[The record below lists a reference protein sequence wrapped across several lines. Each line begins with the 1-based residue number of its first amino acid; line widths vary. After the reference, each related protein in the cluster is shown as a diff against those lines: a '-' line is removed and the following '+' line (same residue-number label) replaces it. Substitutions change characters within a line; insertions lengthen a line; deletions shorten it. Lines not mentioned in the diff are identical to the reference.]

1 MQPRKKQKITKII
14 KMKGSAMKLKLITLA
29 ASLLLLTGCDKIS
42 SMTGS
47 SAKCDNETAKQLVV
61 ESFSKNVSDI
71 ASERV
76 KELIETENVTIDM
89 GKLRSTLQ
97 QITFNV
103 TNVRTNN
110 SDPNSK
116 KNYCATEFIV
126 KIPQQ
131 MVSDA
136 DAARA
141 VYEENNVAQS
151 AVLSDIGFENGQLK
165 KEIEYFVQPTD
176 DGKKVFVNLENPDAL
191 AIFVRDIA
199 IDSLMKS
206 ARQNAAEAAKQEE
219 VKRIAEQ
226 TAAAEEYQS
235 VLISEAQSNLDK
247 ANENLNLVWNAT
259 SKDVRDQLLGEQKI
273 WLKKR
278 DLECKLDSSNAENP
292 ELHRLNC
299 ETNLTS
305 ERTTELRQKI
315 YYLEP

>member
-1 MQPRKKQKITKII
+1 
-14 KMKGSAMKLKLITLA
+14 MKLKLITLA
-29 ASLLLLTGCDKIS
+29 ASLLLLTGCDKVS

-176 DGKKVFVNLENPDAL
+176 DGKKVFVNLENPDGL

-259 SKDVRDQLLGEQKI
+259 SKDVRNQLLGEQKI